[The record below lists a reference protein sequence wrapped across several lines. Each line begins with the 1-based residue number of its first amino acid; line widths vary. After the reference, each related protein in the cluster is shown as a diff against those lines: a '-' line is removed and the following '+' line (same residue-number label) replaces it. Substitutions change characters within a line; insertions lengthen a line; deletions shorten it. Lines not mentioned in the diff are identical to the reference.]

1 MWCIEYHVQ
10 KMEYKLVSDE
20 GILTKNVCNSY
31 TVFGAIEGHD
41 VWMQT
46 PSTWIKPMDHGS
58 YYV

>member
-41 VWMQT
+41 VCDE
-46 PSTWIKPMDHGS
+46 SWITGFN
-58 YYV
+58 

>member
-41 VWMQT
+41 VWPTANM
-46 PSTWIKPMDHGS
+46 SL
-58 YYV
+58 V